1 MKPFKTAFTSL
12 VVAVLLLSSCGSDTQ
27 DAVPPEEEEAASEEV
42 VGDIIDVAVSAGQFP
57 TLVAAVQAAG
67 LVETLKGE
75 GPFTVFAPTE
85 EAFANALAALGL
97 TAEQLLADTDT
108 LTAVLTYHVIPGT
121 VMSSDL
127 IGASDLNVATVNG
140 AEVVV
145 NEDMGTVSINSA
157 TVVTADIETSNGVI
171 HVINEVLLPAVPPE
185 EEEAASEEVVG
196 DIIDV
201 AVSAGQF
208 PTLVAAVQAAGLV
221 ETLKG
226 EGPFTVFAPTEEA
239 FANALAALGLTAEQ
253 LLADTDTLT
262 AVLTYHVIPG
272 TVMSSDLIGASDLNV
287 ATVNGAEVVVNE
299 DMGTVSIN
307 SATVVTADIETSNG
321 VIHVINEVLL
331 P

>member
-1 MKPFKTAFTSL
+1 MKPFKTVFTSL

-85 EAFANALAALGL
+85 EAFANALSALGL

-127 IGASDLNVATVNG
+127 IGANDLNVATVNG

-171 HVINEVLLPAVPPE
+171 HVINEVLLP
-185 EEEAASEEVVG
+185 
-196 DIIDV
+196 
-201 AVSAGQF
+201 
-208 PTLVAAVQAAGLV
+208 
-221 ETLKG
+221 
-226 EGPFTVFAPTEEA
+226 
-239 FANALAALGLTAEQ
+239 
-253 LLADTDTLT
+253 
-262 AVLTYHVIPG
+262 
-272 TVMSSDLIGASDLNV
+272 
-287 ATVNGAEVVVNE
+287 
-299 DMGTVSIN
+299 
-307 SATVVTADIETSNG
+307 
-321 VIHVINEVLL
+321 
-331 P
+331 

>member
-1 MKPFKTAFTSL
+1 MKPFKTVFTSL
-12 VVAVLLLSSCGSDTQ
+12 VVAVLLLASCGSDTQ

-127 IGASDLNVATVNG
+127 IGANDLNVATVNG

-171 HVINEVLLPAVPPE
+171 HVINEVLLP
-185 EEEAASEEVVG
+185 
-196 DIIDV
+196 
-201 AVSAGQF
+201 
-208 PTLVAAVQAAGLV
+208 
-221 ETLKG
+221 
-226 EGPFTVFAPTEEA
+226 
-239 FANALAALGLTAEQ
+239 
-253 LLADTDTLT
+253 
-262 AVLTYHVIPG
+262 
-272 TVMSSDLIGASDLNV
+272 
-287 ATVNGAEVVVNE
+287 
-299 DMGTVSIN
+299 
-307 SATVVTADIETSNG
+307 
-321 VIHVINEVLL
+321 
-331 P
+331 

>member
-1 MKPFKTAFTSL
+1 MKPFKTAFTGL

-127 IGASDLNVATVNG
+127 IGANDLNVATVNG

-171 HVINEVLLPAVPPE
+171 HVINEVLLP
-185 EEEAASEEVVG
+185 
-196 DIIDV
+196 
-201 AVSAGQF
+201 
-208 PTLVAAVQAAGLV
+208 
-221 ETLKG
+221 
-226 EGPFTVFAPTEEA
+226 
-239 FANALAALGLTAEQ
+239 
-253 LLADTDTLT
+253 
-262 AVLTYHVIPG
+262 
-272 TVMSSDLIGASDLNV
+272 
-287 ATVNGAEVVVNE
+287 
-299 DMGTVSIN
+299 
-307 SATVVTADIETSNG
+307 
-321 VIHVINEVLL
+321 
-331 P
+331 